1 MKTFLANLKHH
12 VRTREP
18 LFLGGGEFHV
28 HELEKVLKSIEV
40 LQNISQ
46 MLSVCATEGDETAK
60 HIFRQAYFI
69 KTVKA
74 LREYDDGFQERARL
88 WDTAST
94 KIEIDHADRVGKEA
108 AEKVCRAYYQDTKAF
123 NTLEAC
129 MDTSVSDIRRLIS
142 VLPKGEPMKK
152 D

>member
-12 VRTREP
+12 IHTREP
-18 LFLGGGEFHV
+18 LFLGGGEFRV
-28 HELEKVLKSIEV
+28 HELEKVLESIEV

-60 HIFRQAYFI
+60 HILRQAHFSNTI
-69 KTVKA
+69 KA
-74 LREYDDGFQERARL
+74 LREFDDGFQKRAQL

-94 KIEIDHADRVGKEA
+94 GIEIDRADRVGKEA

-129 MDTSVSDIRRLIS
+129 MDTSVSDIRKMIS
-142 VLPKGEPMKK
+142 ILPRGESMKK
-152 D
+152 G